1 MAREK
6 DRTCRT
12 SQKIKNTFGQISQL
26 LVSWEWNRYSR
37 DTLNLLHMSEQQERD
52 HSGTGSAALGMA
64 VAAAIG
70 ATLGLIFAP
79 KSGKELRKD
88 LTKQAKQ
95 AAKKFKKT
103 RAQVQEIVYSTFGQ
117 VNAELE
123 QGYIELRSQILSMIE
138 QLGSKAKLTQKKY
151 DAMVEDVVDLYAKG
165 KKWKDEAVKKL
176 LKDLKAE
183 WKQIKGES
191 K

>member
-1 MAREK
+1 MA
-6 DRTCRT
+6 
-12 SQKIKNTFGQISQL
+12 
-26 LVSWEWNRYSR
+26 
-37 DTLNLLHMSEQQERD
+37 EQQERD

-123 QGYIELRSQILSMIE
+123 QGYIELRAQILSMIE

-165 KKWKDEAVKKL
+165 KKWTDEAVKKL

-183 WKQIKGES
+183 WKHIKGES